1 MMLKPLEL
9 KNGLTVLR
17 LPKTNSQTFSISFII
32 PGGSTIEEGYFPLGI
47 THLIEK
53 LFWSGTDKH
62 TTKQKLNYALE
73 AMGGNFNSFTAKEM
87 TGLSITV
94 PQYHQSLAVSFLA
107 EIIQHSYF
115 ESRDIEREKKT
126 IINNLKEN
134 SQNVDNEADEIALA
148 NLYLHSSL
156 GLPVEGSLDSVS
168 SISQGDILEYLSH
181 QLRPDKCYLVLS
193 GNFDNKPLMETVEQ
207 EWCIWNPKSKNF
219 IEPIPFQ
226 FEDVGNLPRTVYR
239 QRGIAQTYLYVNFL
253 LDEGLKPLELLSLEA
268 DKKDKEPDYTSIL
281 DQYLTRQSRHHVLN
295 AILGQGLSSRLWTKS
310 VEDEMLFNS
319 IRSDI
324 TKFRTTGYMQ
334 IFGEIEN
341 TQFSFG
347 LESILSVLEG
357 LKKTTIPMT
366 ELSKAKEYVKGR
378 LILDHEDS
386 QASMLWKVET
396 LLGSTLNYELEDLLK
411 KIDNVSINDIRDCAV
426 ELFTP
431 QKLLISTYGPA
442 KETRLVDKLI
452 RKYLL

>member
-17 LPKTNSQTFSISFII
+17 LPKNSSQTFSINFMI
-32 PGGSTIEEGYFPLGI
+32 PGGSSIEEGYFPLGI
-47 THLIEK
+47 SHLVEK

-62 TTKQKLNYALE
+62 TTKQKLNLVLE
-73 AMGGNFNSFTAKEM
+73 SMGGNFNSFTSKEM

-94 PQYHQSLAVSFLA
+94 PYYHQSLAVSFLA

-115 ESRDIEREKKT
+115 ESRDIDREKKT
-126 IINNLKEN
+126 IINNIKEN
-134 SQNVDNEADEIALA
+134 SQNVDHEADEIALA

-156 GLPVEGSLDSVS
+156 GLPVQGSVDTISN
-168 SISQGDILEYLSH
+168 ISQGDILEYLSH
-181 QLRPDKCYLVLS
+181 QLKPDKCYLVLN

-207 EWCIWNPKSKNF
+207 EWSVWSPKTKNF

-226 FEDVGNLPRTVYR
+226 NEDVGNLPRTVYR

-253 LDEGLKPLELLSLEA
+253 LDEGLKPLEIQSLENE
-268 DKKDKEPDYTSIL
+268 KKEIEPDYTSIL
-281 DQYLTRQSRHHVLN
+281 DHYLTRQARLFVLN
-295 AILGQGLSSRLWTKS
+295 AVLGQGLSSRLWTKS
-310 VEDEMLFNS
+310 VEEEMLFNA

-324 TKFRTTGYMQ
+324 TKYRTTGYLQ

-366 ELSKAKEYVKGR
+366 ELAKAKEFVKGR
-378 LILDHEDS
+378 MILDHEDS
-386 QASMLWKVET
+386 QLAMLWKVEN
-396 LLGSTLNYELEDLLK
+396 LLGSSLNYELEDLLK
-411 KIDNVSINDIRDCAV
+411 KIDLVTINDIRDTAV